1 MSYSNQM
8 IVHAVDTMES
18 YLNIKRTMTITR
30 PIPWLHIIAKKKN

>member
-18 YLNIKRTMTITR
+18 YLNNKFIYQE
-30 PIPWLHIIAKKKN
+30 AD